1 MATTTYED
9 NPQRL
14 KELSVDEL
22 RRLWE
27 KRMGAKPVPK
37 VKGIL
42 LRELAWH
49 LQEQAQGGIDTETR
63 TLLRSAV
70 RQSRADHLEPVK
82 QKRPP
87 RVRLEAGA
95 RLVRVWR
102 GTKHEVLVLEGG
114 KRFEYR
120 GKVYRS
126 LTPVTEEIT
135 GSHWSGPR
143 FFGLHKAVAANK

>member
-1 MATTTYED
+1 MTATTYED

-14 KELSVDEL
+14 KELPVEEL

-27 KRMGAKPVPK
+27 ELMGAKPVPK

-42 LRELAWH
+42 LRELAW
-49 LQEQAQGGIDTETR
+49 QIQQQTQGGIDTETR
-63 TLLRSAV
+63 TLLRAAV
-70 RQSRADHLEPVK
+70 RQSRADHPEPVK
-82 QKRPP
+82 KKRSL
-87 RVRLEAGA
+87 RVRLEPGA
-95 RLVRVWR
+95 RLVRIWR
-102 GTKHEVLVLEGG
+102 GTKHEVLVLEDG

-126 LTPVTEEIT
+126 LTRVTEEIT

-143 FFGLHKAVAANK
+143 FFGLHKAVATNK